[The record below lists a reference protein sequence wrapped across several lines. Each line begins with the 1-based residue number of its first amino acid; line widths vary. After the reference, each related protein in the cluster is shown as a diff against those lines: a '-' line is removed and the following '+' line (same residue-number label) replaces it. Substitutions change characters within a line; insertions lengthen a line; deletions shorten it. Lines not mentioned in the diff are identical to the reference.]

1 MKLEK
6 EDVDFIK
13 RFKLQLD
20 RIFLKRK
27 DDFIAAL
34 LVEKDPV
41 KSEALKLVV
50 REWDNWMLIRK
61 SISNLK
67 EKKRS
72 NKNFTGV

>member
-6 EDVDFIK
+6 EDVEFIK
-13 RFKLQLD
+13 RFKDKLD
-20 RIFLKRK
+20 KIFIKRK
-27 DDFIAAL
+27 EDFVNAL
-34 LVEKDPV
+34 LVEKDPI

-67 EKKRS
+67 ERKK
-72 NKNFTGV
+72 NDKTFTGV